1 MFLQRF
7 GFYSD
12 CKTYRR
18 PFLQA
23 NFCLKLQII
32 VGSFGC
38 FVVSELVINRTS
50 LVTDPISDKVNCFPQ
65 TFSTK
70 SLTRPAN
77 HSHVF

>member
-23 NFCLKLQII
+23 NFGLKLQII

-38 FVVSELVINRTS
+38 FVSELVINRTS